1 MLWIRAMSLRP
12 ANKSTTTPTIV
23 TARTSFHNFI
33 AGPFLVTYRTRCS
46 FPRPRRITPRAAFR
60 LGRPAALARRTGPRH
75 DGWMGIA
82 PDAVAS
88 YVDRAV
94 EAMADIVGD
103 LGDDLADARPHLP
116 GANSPYAILRHCL
129 GVMEFWG
136 GQVVAGRTVDRD
148 REAEFR
154 ASGPVAG
161 LIADAREAQRR
172 FRTVIVTADP
182 KARPPGDHPATG
194 VDELELTSQG
204 HALLHVME
212 EVCQHLGQMEITRDL
227 LRQP

>member
-1 MLWIRAMSLRP
+1 
-12 ANKSTTTPTIV
+12 
-23 TARTSFHNFI
+23 
-33 AGPFLVTYRTRCS
+33 
-46 FPRPRRITPRAAFR
+46 
-60 LGRPAALARRTGPRH
+60 
-75 DGWMGIA
+75 MGIA

-88 YVDRAV
+88 YVDRAI

-103 LGDDLADARPHLP
+103 LGDDLANARPALP

-136 GQVVAGRTVDRD
+136 GHVVAGRAVDRD
-148 REAEFR
+148 RDAEFR

-161 LIADAREAQRR
+161 LTAAAQEAQRR
-172 FRTVIVTADP
+172 FRADIVTADP
-182 KARPPGDHPATG
+182 KARPLGGHPTTG
-194 VDELELTSQG
+194 QDELELVSQG

-227 LRQP
+227 LRQR

>member
-1 MLWIRAMSLRP
+1 M
-12 ANKSTTTPTIV
+12 KEGT
-23 TARTSFHNFI
+23 
-33 AGPFLVTYRTRCS
+33 
-46 FPRPRRITPRAAFR
+46 
-60 LGRPAALARRTGPRH
+60 
-75 DGWMGIA
+75 GIA

-103 LGDDLADARPHLP
+103 LGDELANSRPGLP
-116 GANSPYAILRHCL
+116 GANSPYVILHHCL

-148 REAEFR
+148 RDAEFR

-161 LIADAREAQRR
+161 LITAAGQAQRR
-172 FRTVIVTADP
+172 FRADIVTADP
-182 KARPPGDHPATG
+182 AARPRGGHPTTRP
-194 VDELELTSQG
+194 DELELSTQG

-227 LRQP
+227 LRQGRPGGAQR

>member
-1 MLWIRAMSLRP
+1 
-12 ANKSTTTPTIV
+12 
-23 TARTSFHNFI
+23 
-33 AGPFLVTYRTRCS
+33 
-46 FPRPRRITPRAAFR
+46 
-60 LGRPAALARRTGPRH
+60 
-75 DGWMGIA
+75 MGIA

-103 LGDDLADARPHLP
+103 LGDDLANARPHLP

-161 LIADAREAQRR
+161 LIADAQEAQRR
-172 FRTVIVTADP
+172 FRADLVTADP
-182 KARPPGDHPATG
+182 KARPLGGHPRRA
-194 VDELELTSQG
+194 DELEYTSQG
-204 HALLHVME
+204 HALLHIME

-227 LRQP
+227 LRKG